1 MNSDLYDFVREAL
14 GKGASRAQIG
24 EALIGA
30 GWSQAEVAAAI
41 NGFADIAF
49 PIPVPRPRPYLS
61 AREVFIYGLQFSA
74 LYVSVYAL
82 GGLFFDFIDLAFPD
96 ALATNAYN
104 FATDWIRWHVSLLI
118 VAFPLFL
125 WMHTYTNRLIIQDPT
140 RRASKPRKWLTY
152 LTMLISASGLI
163 CDVGSLVYY
172 ILSGDL
178 TTPLLLKIIT
188 IGVLAG
194 GIFAYFLADQRQDET
209 GS

>member
-1 MNSDLYDFVREAL
+1 MNNDLYDFVREAL
-14 GKGASRAQIG
+14 GKGISRAKIS
-24 EALIGA
+24 EALLGA
-30 GWSQAEVAAAI
+30 GWSQAEVAAAV
-41 NGFADIAF
+41 NGFADVAF

-74 LYVSVYAL
+74 LYVSAYAL
-82 GGLFFDFIDLAFPD
+82 GGLFFDFIELAFPD
-96 ALATNAYN
+96 PLATNTYN
-104 FATDWIRWHVSLLI
+104 FAPDWIRWHVSFLI

-125 WMHTYTNRLIIQDPT
+125 WMHSYTNRLITQDPT

-152 LTMLISASGLI
+152 LTMLVSASGLI

-172 ILSGDL
+172 SLSGDL

-194 GIFAYFLADQRQDET
+194 GIFAYFIADQRKDET